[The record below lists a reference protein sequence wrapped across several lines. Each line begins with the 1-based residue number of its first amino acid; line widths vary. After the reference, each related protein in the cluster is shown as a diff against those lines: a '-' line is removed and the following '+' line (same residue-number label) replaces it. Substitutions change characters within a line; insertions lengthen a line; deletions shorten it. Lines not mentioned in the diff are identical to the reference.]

1 MKTKCFR
8 IHSLNCSQASPIFL
22 SSKAAVANG
31 IQRAERRPGKPGEVV
46 MTQFNH
52 VPAQS
57 SRFNQYVVSAFM
69 GTMLVLA
76 GLLSFA
82 PYSLI

>member
-1 MKTKCFR
+1 
-8 IHSLNCSQASPIFL
+8 
-22 SSKAAVANG
+22 
-31 IQRAERRPGKPGEVV
+31 

-52 VPAQS
+52 HIPEQS
-57 SRFNQYVVSAFM
+57 SRFNQIVI
-69 GTMLVLA
+69 GTLMSTIIVLA

>member
-1 MKTKCFR
+1 LYLFIETSSGQAYLPLIEGRGGQEKFR
-8 IHSLNCSQASPIFL
+8 GRQ
-22 SSKAAVANG
+22 
-31 IQRAERRPGKPGEVV
+31 RRPDLNGEIA

-52 VPAQS
+52 IPEQS
-57 SRFNQYVVSAFM
+57 SRFNQFVVSALM
-69 GTMLVLA
+69 GTMIVLA

>member
-1 MKTKCFR
+1 
-8 IHSLNCSQASPIFL
+8 
-22 SSKAAVANG
+22 
-31 IQRAERRPGKPGEVV
+31 

-52 VPAQS
+52 IPEQS
-57 SRFNQYVVSAFM
+57 SRFNTFVIGSLMSAII
-69 GTMLVLA
+69 VLA